1 MLTLLLAC
9 VPWKRAYAPDD
20 GTDPNLHAVLINGGG
35 SVEGNYSSHLAHLV
49 ETREVLLGR
58 GFPGE
63 NIDVF
68 DSDGGHPDKDQA
80 WTWGTLEGEDLLI
93 GTEFEHL
100 VMEFP
105 TRNST
110 WEVPR
115 EPATTDALG
124 QWALRHENLD
134 DDDVLLLYVTDHGT
148 PEGLNLWYETLYH
161 HQLQSLLTSNEARV
175 VVAMNQCFSGGF
187 ETALDPHQGQC
198 GLFAVP
204 GDRMSFGCYPILDE
218 RTGHAF
224 ALVDALMWANT
235 VDEAHAAVSLSDDA
249 PDVPMLSSDL
259 LLERVMEEVE
269 FNGDVHEVP
278 GVAALAERFGLEPVH
293 TLDALYELI
302 EQDKRAMAESEEAL
316 MDRMDALAAANA
328 WNARRAPAPPSV
340 EGLPQKAAT
349 ELLVSHYR
357 AHAEADGTWPG
368 LQKLIAAAE
377 QAGEAFMA
385 RSTREAVRLRQLVLV
400 RRTAVH
406 SLPRDL
412 LGDYEAFRQ
421 CETEPLGTP
430 PSTRPETLPPLTW
443 RDQAL

>member
-1 MLTLLLAC
+1 MLMLMLAC
-9 VPWKRAYAPDD
+9 VPWKRAPTPDD
-20 GTDPNLHAVLINGGG
+20 GTDPSLHAVLINGGA

-58 GFPGE
+58 GFSDD
-63 NIDVF
+63 NIDIF
-68 DSDGGHPDKDQA
+68 DSDGGDPGVDQA
-80 WTWGTLEGEDLLI
+80 WTWGTLAGEDLLI
-93 GTEFEHL
+93 GTEFEYL

-115 EPATTDALG
+115 QPATTDALG
-124 QWALRHENLD
+124 QWALHHDDLD
-134 DDDVLLLYVTDHGT
+134 SDDVLLLYVTDHGS

-161 HQLQSLLTSNEARV
+161 HQLKSLLTSNEARV
-175 VVAMNQCFSGGF
+175 VVAMNQCFAGGF

-224 ALVDALMWANT
+224 ALVDALMWAST
-235 VDEAHAAVSLSDDA
+235 VEEAHAAVSLSDDA

-259 LLERVMEEVE
+259 FLERVMEEVE

-278 GVAALAERFGLEPVH
+278 GVAALAERFELEPVH
-293 TLDALYELI
+293 TLDALYRHI
-302 EQDKRAMAESEEAL
+302 EQDKQAMAEAEEAM

-328 WNARRAPAPPSV
+328 WNAQGAPQPPSV
-340 EGLPQKAAT
+340 DGLPPKDAT
-349 ELLVSHYR
+349 ELLVAHYKQ
-357 AHAEADGTWPG
+357 HAIAEGTWPELQG
-368 LQKLIAAAE
+368 LVADAE
-377 QAGEAFMA
+377 LAGEAFMA

-400 RRTAVH
+400 RRTAVE

-412 LGDYEAFRQ
+412 RGDYEAFRE
-421 CETEPLGTP
+421 CETEPLGTA
-430 PSTRPETLPPLTW
+430 PSTRPDTLPPLTW